1 MKNSFSKKKLREFGI
16 LMGFIFPIL
25 LGWILPTLF
34 GHAFRVWTLWIGI
47 PSFLIGILNPEL
59 LFYPY
64 KIWMKIGFAM
74 GFINS
79 RIILFLIFLLVLQP
93 IALFMKLIGYDPL
106 RTKKNKKRSFREI
119 KRANKVDLTRI
130 F

>member
-16 LMGFIFPIL
+16 LIGFIFPIL
-25 LGWILPTLF
+25 IGWILPTYF
-34 GHAFRVWTLWIGI
+34 GHDFRVWTLWIGI
-47 PSFLIGILNPEL
+47 PFFLIGILNPDL

-64 KIWMKIGFAM
+64 KIWMKIGFVM
-74 GFINS
+74 GFVNS

-93 IALFMKLIGYDPL
+93 IALFMKFIGYDPL
-106 RTKKNKKRSFREI
+106 RTKKDKKRSFREL
-119 KRANKVDLTRI
+119 KRKYKVDLTRI